1 MCVQPRFERTFVRIF
16 HPLVIVVTTVSPCPH
31 RVVSICLS
39 SVQALAIRWC
49 MTDKVLE
56 LIGKIVNRLYD
67 TISFFSTWFPLE
79 LVDVSGTL
87 ARQMRGHT
95 APQLWS
101 KSIDSIFQQGW
112 IKELKSKPTPTS
124 KPTRLRFLL
133 DLEELSAEP
142 NLEEP
147 FQ

>member
-16 HPLVIVVTTVSPCPH
+16 HPLVIVATTVSPCPH

-56 LIGKIVNRLYD
+56 LIGKID
-67 TISFFSTWFPLE
+67 FMTWFPLE
-79 LVDVSGTL
+79 LMDVSGTL